1 MTNSFC
7 VRDPSCITAFE
18 LVTRPMAISQN
29 CLCIST
35 GDFLSPVRGLGE
47 MTIFNLHVLG
57 LFVVNT
63 SSSDEVDVWILNGLC
78 ISNRL
83 VLGGRSV
90 L

>member
-35 GDFLSPVRGLGE
+35 GDFLNPVRGLGE
-47 MTIFNLHVLG
+47 MTIFNLHVFG

-63 SSSDEVDVWILNGLC
+63 SSSDQVDVWILDGSC
-78 ISNRL
+78 IFNRL
-83 VLGGRSV
+83 VLRGQFV